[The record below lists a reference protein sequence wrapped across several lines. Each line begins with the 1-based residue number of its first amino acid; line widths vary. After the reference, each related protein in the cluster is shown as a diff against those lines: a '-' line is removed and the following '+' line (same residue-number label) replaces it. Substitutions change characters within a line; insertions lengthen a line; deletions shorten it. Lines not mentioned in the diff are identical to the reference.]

1 MLDIE
6 NNIEV
11 YCQKFNEF
19 RSKGGTYT
27 TPQLAKA
34 LRGFPFSSA
43 IPVVMRKNPNLSGYL
58 IVKDGITF
66 DTKHSI
72 YKEGMLK
79 ILKEA
84 REYIKE
90 CNSRNYIKT
99 RNTEFLNKL
108 NLEGQKTK
116 LNIKKAVEKLCV
128 SLFYQCQTKEV
139 KKVME
144 DYKFYLKSC

>member
-1 MLDIE
+1 MINLE
-6 NNIEV
+6 TNIEI
-11 YCQKFNEF
+11 YCQKFNEL
-19 RSKGGTYT
+19 RLKGKTYT

-43 IPVVMRKNPNLSGYL
+43 IPVVMRRNPDLSGYVV
-58 IVKDGITF
+58 VKDGITF

-84 REYIKE
+84 RDYIKE
-90 CNSRNYIKT
+90 CNARNYIKT
-99 RNTEFLNKL
+99 RNTEFLNTL

-128 SLFYQCQTKEV
+128 SLYYQCQTKKV
-139 KKVME
+139 KKIMS
-144 DYKFYLKSC
+144 DYQFYLKHC